1 MTIFITVLVLLA
13 LFFCVV
19 IYHDTHNFVIR
30 SYTIETDKIKK
41 NFRFCL
47 LSDLHEQSFD
57 KDGSNESLIEAI
69 DTIRP
74 DAIVVAGDLLT
85 AHHNSKKQSAEV
97 PIRLLSALAS
107 KYPIYM
113 ANGNHEYKMMTR
125 PEQFGDFYDSYER
138 QLSDIGLSV
147 LHNEST
153 FLEDYNINITGL
165 ELEYTY
171 FRKVRKY
178 PLSQSHLKELINTPD
193 ESRFNLLIAHNP
205 QYFDEYAEWGA
216 DLSVSGHVHGGIV
229 KLPMIGGVIS
239 PAYQL
244 FPKYDGGMFDIG
256 GKKMVLS
263 RGLGTHT
270 IKVRVFNPGELDV
283 IDLKVK

>member
-1 MTIFITVLVLLA
+1 
-13 LFFCVV
+13 
-19 IYHDTHNFVIR
+19 
-30 SYTIETDKIKK
+30 
-41 NFRFCL
+41 
-47 LSDLHEQSFD
+47 
-57 KDGSNESLIEAI
+57 
-69 DTIRP
+69 
-74 DAIVVAGDLLT
+74 
-85 AHHNSKKQSAEV
+85 
-97 PIRLLSALAS
+97 
-107 KYPIYM
+107 
-113 ANGNHEYKMMTR
+113 
-125 PEQFGDFYDSYER
+125 
-138 QLSDIGLSV
+138 
-147 LHNEST
+147 
-153 FLEDYNINITGL
+153 
-165 ELEYTY
+165 
-171 FRKVRKY
+171 
-178 PLSQSHLKELINTPD
+178 LINTPD

-229 KLPMIGGVIS
+229 KLPLIGGVIS